1 METIKIGR
9 TTFNADALRQMTL
22 DEAKLKLEHLDARI
36 VSEAWKQAN
45 PKPKSKRKAPKQ
57 APKKDEKKD

>member
-9 TTFNADALRQMTL
+9 TTFNADALREMTL

-36 VSEAWKQAN
+36 VTDAWKQAN
-45 PKPKSKRKAPKQ
+45 PKSKKKAPKK
-57 APKKDEKKD
+57 APKKDETKGD